1 MEKEPI
7 KSWSV
12 SEGTRVKYYDVH
24 RDRQGQLFM
33 VITEI
38 PKNGAKGN
46 KKRQKIFLHREYIE
60 QNLMAMTSAANY
72 ILGVMD
78 KK

>member
-1 MEKEPI
+1 M
-7 KSWSV
+7 
-12 SEGTRVKYYDVH
+12 KYYDVH
-24 RDRQGQLFM
+24 RDKQDQLFM

-46 KKRQKIFLHREYIE
+46 KKRQKIFLHHEYIE
-60 QNLMAMTSAANY
+60 QNLMAMTFAANY
-72 ILGVMD
+72 ILNEMD